1 MKLNEYL
8 AKNAV
13 KLMIKGSG
21 EKNPTRQTND
31 LGMYDYVENLE
42 SVLGKMVWICDYRA
56 NADPTK
62 KPIRNIKPTP
72 VVVTDAKETSKT
84 IYYSPVY
91 FRPVNR
97 GKISSTV
104 IAPLDNTGYRCC
116 SGTSVNIFY
125 TKEECVKCYREQV
138 RQADEIYEK
147 EKARIIKEFDARM
160 QILNDS
166 LTPFN
171 DVPQSDYTVVAKM
184 DVTNDSLGYNEKNRH
199 FYLETTRTMIP
210 TRYTIEMLKM
220 QALIGLV
227 DELRANTT
235 WQKGVG
241 YRLIG
246 GHVARALFTQCK
258 ATNGNLLTLS
268 TLNVDTIKECNIPG
282 FSDAI
287 YAALDAMLSSAEFTQ
302 EVNTLHDAGVNLDYH
317 APAGANDESAPLA
330 GKTFVITGTLPSMS
344 RDEAKTYIEAHGGK
358 VSGSVSKKTSYLV
371 AGEAA
376 GSKLDKANSLGVGRP
391 QGHVPVRRSCGM
403 YDFDRIVKAAE
414 SCDFHDA
421 FASDIKR
428 CENALGMG
436 GLMAINAECWLD
448 VLSAMPDTEIA
459 EYVRT
464 KYKPG
469 LLNPFKG
476 TSLYIK
482 ATNTRANF
490 FQKSLYSFLTAC
502 TTPIK

>member
-13 KLMIKGSG
+13 KLMIRGSG

-104 IAPLDNTGYRCC
+104 IAPLDNTGYRCN

-199 FYLETTRTMIP
+199 FYLEATRTMIP

-235 WQKGVG
+235 WQKGVPF
-241 YRLIG
+241 RILIRTTVFVDG
-246 GHVARALFTQCK
+246 IEDVSQ
-258 ATNGNLLTLS
+258 ATTESQTITL
-268 TLNVDTIKECNIPG
+268 
-282 FSDAI
+282 
-287 YAALDAMLSSAEFTQ
+287 
-302 EVNTLHDAGVNLDYH
+302 
-317 APAGANDESAPLA
+317 
-330 GKTFVITGTLPSMS
+330 
-344 RDEAKTYIEAHGGK
+344 
-358 VSGSVSKKTSYLV
+358 
-371 AGEAA
+371 
-376 GSKLDKANSLGVGRP
+376 
-391 QGHVPVRRSCGM
+391 
-403 YDFDRIVKAAE
+403 
-414 SCDFHDA
+414 
-421 FASDIKR
+421 
-428 CENALGMG
+428 
-436 GLMAINAECWLD
+436 
-448 VLSAMPDTEIA
+448 
-459 EYVRT
+459 
-464 KYKPG
+464 
-469 LLNPFKG
+469 
-476 TSLYIK
+476 
-482 ATNTRANF
+482 
-490 FQKSLYSFLTAC
+490 
-502 TTPIK
+502 

>member
-210 TRYTIEMLKM
+210 
-220 QALIGLV
+220 
-227 DELRANTT
+227 
-235 WQKGVG
+235 
-241 YRLIG
+241 
-246 GHVARALFTQCK
+246 
-258 ATNGNLLTLS
+258 
-268 TLNVDTIKECNIPG
+268 
-282 FSDAI
+282 
-287 YAALDAMLSSAEFTQ
+287 
-302 EVNTLHDAGVNLDYH
+302 
-317 APAGANDESAPLA
+317 
-330 GKTFVITGTLPSMS
+330 
-344 RDEAKTYIEAHGGK
+344 
-358 VSGSVSKKTSYLV
+358 
-371 AGEAA
+371 
-376 GSKLDKANSLGVGRP
+376 
-391 QGHVPVRRSCGM
+391 
-403 YDFDRIVKAAE
+403 
-414 SCDFHDA
+414 
-421 FASDIKR
+421 
-428 CENALGMG
+428 
-436 GLMAINAECWLD
+436 
-448 VLSAMPDTEIA
+448 
-459 EYVRT
+459 
-464 KYKPG
+464 
-469 LLNPFKG
+469 
-476 TSLYIK
+476 
-482 ATNTRANF
+482 
-490 FQKSLYSFLTAC
+490 
-502 TTPIK
+502 

>member
-138 RQADEIYEK
+138 RQANEIYEK

-210 TRYTIEMLKM
+210 TRYTIE
-220 QALIGLV
+220 IPS
-227 DELRANTT
+227 
-235 WQKGVG
+235 
-241 YRLIG
+241 
-246 GHVARALFTQCK
+246 
-258 ATNGNLLTLS
+258 LLTITTTVLRHGIPIAHMQS
-268 TLNVDTIKECNIPG
+268 TAVRTLTSLNRNLPPMTQRIPMQSTVFWMSAASQKQDTKP
-282 FSDAI
+282 AI
-287 YAALDAMLSSAEFTQ
+287 
-302 EVNTLHDAGVNLDYH
+302 
-317 APAGANDESAPLA
+317 A
-330 GKTFVITGTLPSMS
+330 GKLGP
-344 RDEAKTYIEAHGGK
+344 KT
-358 VSGSVSKKTSYLV
+358 
-371 AGEAA
+371 
-376 GSKLDKANSLGVGRP
+376 
-391 QGHVPVRRSCGM
+391 VP
-403 YDFDRIVKAAE
+403 
-414 SCDFHDA
+414 
-421 FASDIKR
+421 
-428 CENALGMG
+428 
-436 GLMAINAECWLD
+436 
-448 VLSAMPDTEIA
+448 
-459 EYVRT
+459 
-464 KYKPG
+464 
-469 LLNPFKG
+469 
-476 TSLYIK
+476 
-482 ATNTRANF
+482 
-490 FQKSLYSFLTAC
+490 
-502 TTPIK
+502 

>member
-8 AKNAV
+8 AENAV

-21 EKNPTRQTND
+21 EKNPTRQTNG

-104 IAPLDNTGYRCC
+104 ITPLDNTGYRCC
-116 SGTSVNIFY
+116 PGTSVNIFY

-138 RQADEIYEK
+138 RQASEVYEK
-147 EKARIIKEFDARM
+147 EKARIIADFDKRM
-160 QILNDS
+160 VELDKS
-166 LTPFN
+166 LEPFE
-171 DVPQSDYTVVAKM
+171 DIPKSDYTVVAKM

-235 WQKGVG
+235 WQKGVPF
-241 YRLIG
+241 RILIRTAVFVDG
-246 GHVARALFTQCK
+246 IEDVSQ
-258 ATNGNLLTLS
+258 ATTESQTITL
-268 TLNVDTIKECNIPG
+268 
-282 FSDAI
+282 
-287 YAALDAMLSSAEFTQ
+287 
-302 EVNTLHDAGVNLDYH
+302 
-317 APAGANDESAPLA
+317 
-330 GKTFVITGTLPSMS
+330 
-344 RDEAKTYIEAHGGK
+344 
-358 VSGSVSKKTSYLV
+358 
-371 AGEAA
+371 
-376 GSKLDKANSLGVGRP
+376 
-391 QGHVPVRRSCGM
+391 
-403 YDFDRIVKAAE
+403 
-414 SCDFHDA
+414 
-421 FASDIKR
+421 
-428 CENALGMG
+428 
-436 GLMAINAECWLD
+436 
-448 VLSAMPDTEIA
+448 
-459 EYVRT
+459 
-464 KYKPG
+464 
-469 LLNPFKG
+469 
-476 TSLYIK
+476 
-482 ATNTRANF
+482 
-490 FQKSLYSFLTAC
+490 
-502 TTPIK
+502 